1 MKKKY
6 IKHFI
11 SYSKYSTI
19 YLPISKKGT
28 NEVFAYEALSK
39 FELDGKEIPC
49 IKFFSKLHS
58 NCKLFF
64 LLEKKNKQHQ
74 INNSDVSK
82 KLILHFD
89 AVVFKKKEY
98 RIFWKE
104 YLSKYK
110 NRIIISITH
119 QETLSQID
127 FQTEQKIIKWLIK
140 HKFEFMISLFFDSA
154 FTVSFEDIRQASY
167 IKIHKQI
174 LSKITQNHS
183 YKKILNSIITFANQN
198 NTQTLIKHI
207 DSKEEFNL
215 IRKLEL
221 NFLQGK
227 VLNDTNT

>member
-1 MKKKY
+1 MKKNY
-6 IKHFI
+6 IKKFI
-11 SYSKYSTI
+11 SHSTYSTI

-28 NEVFAYEALSK
+28 DEVFAYEALSK
-39 FELDGKEIPC
+39 FKLKNEEISC
-49 IKFFSKLHS
+49 SDFFAKIHS

-74 INNSDVSK
+74 INNSDISK

-98 RIFWKE
+98 RIFWKD
-104 YLSKYK
+104 YLSKYR

-119 QETLSQID
+119 QETLNKID
-127 FQTEQKIIKWLIK
+127 FETEQKIIKWLIK
-140 HKFEFMISLFFDSA
+140 NKFEFMISLFFDSA
-154 FTVSFEDIRQASY
+154 YTISFEDVKQASY

-174 LSKITQNHS
+174 LSKIMHNQS
-183 YKKILNSIITFANQN
+183 YKKLLNSVITFANEN

-207 DSKEEFNL
+207 DSKEELNL
-215 IRKLEL
+215 VRTLEL

-227 VLNDTNT
+227 ILTDNK